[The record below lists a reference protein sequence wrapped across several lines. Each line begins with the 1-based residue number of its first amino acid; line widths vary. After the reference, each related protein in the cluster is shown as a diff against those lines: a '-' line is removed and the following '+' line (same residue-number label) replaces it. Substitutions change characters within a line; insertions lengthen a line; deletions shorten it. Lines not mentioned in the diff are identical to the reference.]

1 MKIRWPWGKKPKKKQ
16 AVPDKSKGD
25 SSALFALTDGQSD
38 SAWDRMDKNLDEKYV
53 WPKYGKPGFWRG
65 GGL

>member
-1 MKIRWPWGKKPKKKQ
+1 MKIRWRRRNKKVELKKVDPK
-16 AVPDKSKGD
+16 KGD
-25 SSALFALTDGQSD
+25 STRLFAETMAQSD
-38 SAWDRMDKNLDEKYV
+38 CAWDRMHRMLDEEYV